1 MAQNNATVNFYVSD
15 DAPNKIIKQAID
27 EAPVKSCSC
36 YIKEPC
42 VVEAPTIIVDYDPDL
57 NTVNY
62 AYIPELY
69 RYYFIQDRVLGPGG
83 KIELQ
88 LKVDVLTTYWPEI
101 RNSDVILERVGDRN
115 LEDSYIQDS
124 LNVAKQYTESFILEF
139 PWDFNSSAADAPV
152 YILAK

>member
-1 MAQNNATVNFYVSD
+1 MAQNNTTVNFYVSS
-15 DAPNKIIKQAID
+15 DAPNKMKKQVMD

-57 NTVNY
+57 NVVNY

-69 RYYFIQDRVLGPGG
+69 RYYFIQDRVLGPGE

-88 LKVDVLTTYWPEI
+88 LKVDVLTTYWPDI
-101 RNSDVILERVGDRN
+101 RNLEVILERVGDRN

-124 LNVAKQYTESFILEF
+124 LNVAKQYTESFILPF
-139 PWDFNSSAADAPV
+139 TYDFNSSAEHAPI